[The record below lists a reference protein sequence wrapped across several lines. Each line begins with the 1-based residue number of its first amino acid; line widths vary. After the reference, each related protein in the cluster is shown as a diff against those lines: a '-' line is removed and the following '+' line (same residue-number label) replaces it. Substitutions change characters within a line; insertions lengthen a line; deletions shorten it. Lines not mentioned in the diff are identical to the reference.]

1 MKAYLL
7 MHKND
12 ECGVIFIDEDTGNF
26 MDYKDYESGFAPFFG
41 NANKNNMKKW
51 WEMRAVPAAREDIVA
66 LINGLSL
73 TTSEEYLAKNLAIS
87 VTDTYWIKPIDD
99 RLEFKDV
106 NFWNF
111 KNYHGGKLPYH
122 NVTSYDPNASLGGQ
136 MEKCWDLSGEVPV
149 LRKEA
154 YKSYG
159 QQAINELF
167 ATELHQRQKT
177 RIPYVSYRIERTEN
191 GGVVSLCDSF
201 TNLDKELITAYEVL
215 ESGKK
220 DNSDNNYS
228 AYITICSKHGIDKDI
243 MQDYLDYQT
252 LTDFVI
258 SNTDE
263 HLGNFGILRDANT
276 MNLLGPAPIY
286 DSGNSM
292 FYSDI
297 LTRPFSRVELLKRE
311 ITSFYK
317 TEDKMLRNVKNKKIV
332 HIDLLPTKEYVADFY
347 KENGVPEN
355 RADVI
360 SDNYEQK
367 LALLNEFQN
376 GKTISLYLEKRKDY
390 TNK

>member
-1 MKAYLL
+1 

>member
-1 MKAYLL
+1 

-136 MEKCWDLSGEVPV
+136 MEKCWDLSGKVPV

-177 RIPYVSYRIERTEN
+177 GIPYVSYRIERTEN

-201 TNLDKELITAYEVL
+201 TDLDKELITAYEVL
-215 ESGKK
+215 ESEKK

>member
-1 MKAYLL
+1 

-136 MEKCWDLSGEVPV
+136 MEKCWDLSGKVPV

-215 ESGKK
+215 ESEKK

>member
-1 MKAYLL
+1 

-215 ESGKK
+215 ESEKK

-263 HLGNFGILRDANT
+263 HLW
-276 MNLLGPAPIY
+276 
-286 DSGNSM
+286 NS
-292 FYSDI
+292 
-297 LTRPFSRVELLKRE
+297 KGC
-311 ITSFYK
+311 K
-317 TEDKMLRNVKNKKIV
+317 
-332 HIDLLPTKEYVADFY
+332 HH
-347 KENGVPEN
+347 
-355 RADVI
+355 
-360 SDNYEQK
+360 
-367 LALLNEFQN
+367 EFI
-376 GKTISLYLEKRKDY
+376 GASSYI
-390 TNK
+390 